1 MLCLRCNRVDGWYCL
16 VSLILSHP
24 QYTGLKGGFMEEE
37 FSSAQYAELRH
48 AGKKI
53 ATASTDKSLR
63 TVLLAVLFQVSWP
76 KRLAR
81 QEIIQ
86 QLPLYGENPKRAL
99 YRDIETL
106 TDCQVEDLPEPDTE
120 NLAEW
125 CADQRRRKYLA
136 ITYERYTHTFCL
148 AQSFFSID
156 IGEDEARAFV
166 ALQEGFSPGTPYAEA
181 VQHLLKRWEWLFT
194 EKSHQLVRQKRK
206 RHARP
211 VLLPLSPVVDYSQ
224 HGETILLLDQ
234 ALEENAYVSF
244 AYTPLTQSWDAEPVL
259 HEHTEP
265 YELEYRDGHWYYT
278 AYVFALN
285 TFLDYRVDR
294 IRPGSLRKDR
304 DRFSPGVRQRPG
316 VKIRYWVSPM
326 LARHGSLSAR
336 LREQQV
342 TMLEDDQGAIVEGY
356 AKSVWWA
363 RRLLLGY
370 GEQVKAL
377 EPEQLVLAMSDTVQ
391 AMNRLYEEEK

>member
-1 MLCLRCNRVDGWYCL
+1 
-16 VSLILSHP
+16 
-24 QYTGLKGGFMEEE
+24 
-37 FSSAQYAELRH
+37 
-48 AGKKI
+48 
-53 ATASTDKSLR
+53 
-63 TVLLAVLFQVSWP
+63 
-76 KRLAR
+76 
-81 QEIIQ
+81 
-86 QLPLYGENPKRAL
+86 L
-99 YRDIETL
+99 YRDIEML
-106 TDCQVEDLPEPDTE
+106 TDTQVEDLPEPTAE
-120 NLAEW
+120 NLTDW
-125 CADQRRRKYLA
+125 CAEHRRLKRLA
-136 ITYERYTHTFCL
+136 ITYDRHAGTFGL

-156 IGEDEARAFV
+156 ISEDEARAFV
-166 ALQEGFSPGTPYAEA
+166 ALQEGFAPGTPYAEA

-194 EKSHQLVRQKRK
+194 EKSHQFVRQKRK

-224 HGETILLLDQ
+224 HGDTILLLDH
-234 ALEENAYVSF
+234 AMEEGAYVSF
-244 AYTPLTQSWDAEPVL
+244 AYTPLNQSWDAEPIL

-278 AYVFALN
+278 AYILDLN
-285 TFLDYRVDR
+285 TFIDYRVDR
-294 IRPGSLRKDR
+294 IRPGTLHKES
-304 DRFSPGVRQRPG
+304 DRFYPGVRQRTG

-342 TMLEDDQGAIVEGY
+342 TILENDQGAIVEGY

-377 EPEQLVLAMSDTVQ
+377 APEKLVISMRETVQ
-391 AMNRLYEEEK
+391 AMSRLYEEER